1 MSTKK
6 LQYKVLEAV
15 EELEVGQVVELTEK
29 QAEKLGAAVEL
40 VPEEPKVKKGLRVV
54 GLYDGQTIDRTYENA
69 ELAQQFCDKI
79 NNSGRNQNN
88 AKVI

>member
-1 MSTKK
+1 MEESEE
-6 LQYKVLEAV
+6 KVEAPQ
-15 EELEVGQVVELTEK
+15 EEVKT
-29 QAEKLGAAVEL
+29 
-40 VPEEPKVKKGLRVV
+40 PKAPKGLRVV
-54 GLYDGQTIDRTYENA
+54 GLYDGQPVDRTYEDA